1 MKNIYIASCTDDGG
15 IYRIETDGKSFE
27 IKEKTVIV
35 TFNYLQAY
43 EIEVST
49 FIK

>member
-1 MKNIYIASCTDDGG
+1 MIFFIGFYF
-15 IYRIETDGKSFE
+15 FE

-35 TFNYLQAY
+35 TVNYLQAY

-49 FIK
+49 FIE